1 MGYAM
6 DSELK
11 GLQNAIQNLQK
22 AVVRIETKL
31 ETHADHELRIRA
43 LEASVAKNA
52 WIGSLFTAGVTAAA
66 VALVQ
71 LVIANGI

>member
-1 MGYAM
+1 M
-6 DSELK
+6 DSELR
-11 GLQNAIQNLQK
+11 GLQNAIQQLQK

-31 ETHADHELRIRA
+31 ETQADHEHRIRA

-52 WIGSLFTAGVTAAA
+52 WIGSIMTAGITAAA

-71 LVIANGI
+71 LVIANGA

>member
-1 MGYAM
+1 M
-6 DSELK
+6 DNDIR
-11 GLQNAIQNLQK
+11 GLQNAINNLQK

-31 ETHADHELRIRA
+31 ETHADNEQRIRT

-52 WIGSLFTAGVTAAA
+52 WIGSFMTAGITAIA

-71 LVIANGI
+71 LIIANGA